1 MANAK
6 IDENSRYALIVVDAD
21 DNEAVLRVTGQNLTN
36 SQPIHVA
43 VVDGT
48 GSQIT
53 TFPVSATNLD
63 IRNLTSTDVV
73 TVTGGACQTADVK
86 ITLDGETIA
95 SSPYAIKITES
106 GNYTYIGKATAGA
119 AQASA
124 VWQIFRIDET
134 IGLVILWC
142 DGDSLFN
149 NIA

>member
-1 MANAK
+1 MANE
-6 IDENSRYALIVVDAD
+6 IVRLQVRENSDEHEWKDVGNKSGDESVP
-21 DNEAVLRVTGQNLTN
+21 VTG
-36 SQPIHVA
+36 
-43 VVDGT
+43 
-48 GSQIT
+48 
-53 TFPVSATNLD
+53 TFWQATQPVSATDLD

-73 TVTGGACQTADVK
+73 TVTGGAGQTADVK

-106 GNYTYIGKATAGA
+106 GNYTYIGKAPAGS

-149 NIA
+149 NIASDMTILNYV